1 MKRFLILVA
10 VAVAV
15 LLVYGYGML
24 NEFFWSSRE
33 IQRFFR
39 NKSIALVFDTLT
51 IEGRQILVAQTGNES
66 RPALFFIHGAPGSW
80 TDYIRYFGDS
90 SLVARARLIAYDRPG
105 FGQSGA
111 GQPITS
117 IEQQARIARRVMD
130 TLCPDQPVVLVGH
143 SYGGPIAACVAM
155 DPPANVRALVLLAP
169 AIDPDQEK
177 EFFFNR
183 LLQWKFLQ
191 NLLPPILYSAYQE
204 KITHADELR
213 KIASGWSRV
222 RVPVFYAHGTRDR
235 IVPVGNIN
243 FARAQIQAPLHAT
256 EIHGANH
263 LIIWNRRALVLSL
276 LHQALDN

>member
-1 MKRFLILVA
+1 MKRLLFLVA
-10 VAVAV
+10 AAAAV
-15 LLVYGYGML
+15 LLVYGYVML
-24 NEFFWSSRE
+24 NEFFWSARE
-33 IQRFFR
+33 IQRFFH
-39 NKSIALVFDTLT
+39 NKSITLVFDTLT
-51 IEGRQILVAQTGNES
+51 IAGRQIHVAQAGNDS
-66 RPALFFIHGAPGSW
+66 LPVLFFIHGAPGSW

-90 SLVARARLIAYDRPG
+90 GLTARARLIAYDRPG

-117 IEQQARIARRVMD
+117 IEQQARIARMMMD
-130 TLCPDQPVVLVGH
+130 TLCSDQPVVLVGH

-155 DPPANVRALVLLAP
+155 EPAANLRAVVLLAP

-183 LLQWKFLQ
+183 LLQWQFLQ

-204 KITHADELR
+204 KITHAAELR
-213 KIASGWSRV
+213 KIAGGWSRI

-235 IVPVGNIN
+235 VVPVANID
-243 FARAQIQAPLHAT
+243 FARTRIQAPLHAT

-263 LIIWNRRALVLSL
+263 LIIWNRRELVLSL